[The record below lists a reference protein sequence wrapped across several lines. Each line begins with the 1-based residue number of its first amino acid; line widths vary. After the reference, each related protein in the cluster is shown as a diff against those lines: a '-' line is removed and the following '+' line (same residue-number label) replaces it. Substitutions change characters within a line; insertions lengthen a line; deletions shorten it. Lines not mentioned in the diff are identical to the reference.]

1 MDFQWDVAKAKANLR
16 KHDVSFDEA
25 ASVFFDPL
33 AVSGNDPDHSTDES
47 RFITFGLSSRGRLL
61 AVIHTVREESI
72 RIISARRATR
82 TERNLYEEG

>member
-1 MDFQWDVAKAKANLR
+1 VHFQWDAAKAKANLR
-16 KHDVSFDEA
+16 KHGVSFDEA

-61 AVIHTVREESI
+61 AIIHTVRGESI

-82 TERNLYEEG
+82 TERKLYEEG